1 MVNRNNHEKLKKYL
15 VPGTHIHLVGIGGVS
30 MRPLGLV
37 LQIMGIKVTGSD
49 MNSSGST
56 DDVIAK
62 GIPVA
67 IGHRAENIEGA
78 ACIIRTAAV
87 HNDNPEIA
95 AARAKGVPV
104 FERAEAWGVI
114 MQDYKNAICVSGT
127 HGKTTTTSMITH
139 ILLEADWDP
148 TVMIGGNLPA
158 IGGNGHRVGHGDTM
172 VLESCEYCD
181 SFLNFSPSMSIILNI
196 EADHLD
202 YFKDLAHIQRS
213 FREFAELSSDSI
225 LINGDDENTVEAV
238 KGLEYHT
245 FGLAEGNQIRAVNL
259 SADWRSFDV
268 ECDGKF
274 YCHVDISVL
283 GKHNTLN
290 ALASAAAAYLLG
302 IDGEAVSRG
311 IHAYRGAGRRLEFKG
326 HLNGADVYDDYAHH
340 PKEVQVTLAAAREM
354 GYKRLVA
361 VFQPHT
367 YSRTQALFD
376 DFVRELKKADF
387 VIVSE
392 IYAAREKNTL
402 GITGRTMAEAIPGA
416 VFCETLPE
424 VSSYMRCI
432 AQEGDMMITLG
443 CGDIYRAAD
452 ALFA

>member
-15 VPGTHIHLVGIGGVS
+15 VPGTHIHLIGIGGVS

-259 SADWRSFDV
+259 SADWRSFEV
-268 ECDGKF
+268 ECDSM
-274 YCHVDISVL
+274 CLRTIS
-283 GKHNTLN
+283 
-290 ALASAAAAYLLG
+290 ASP
-302 IDGEAVSRG
+302 IRK
-311 IHAYRGAGRRLEFKG
+311 AG
-326 HLNGADVYDDYAHH
+326 
-340 PKEVQVTLAAAREM
+340 
-354 GYKRLVA
+354 
-361 VFQPHT
+361 
-367 YSRTQALFD
+367 
-376 DFVRELKKADF
+376 
-387 VIVSE
+387 
-392 IYAAREKNTL
+392 
-402 GITGRTMAEAIPGA
+402 
-416 VFCETLPE
+416 
-424 VSSYMRCI
+424 
-432 AQEGDMMITLG
+432 
-443 CGDIYRAAD
+443 
-452 ALFA
+452 

>member
-1 MVNRNNHEKLKKYL
+1 
-15 VPGTHIHLVGIGGVS
+15 
-30 MRPLGLV
+30 
-37 LQIMGIKVTGSD
+37 
-49 MNSSGST
+49 
-56 DDVIAK
+56 
-62 GIPVA
+62 
-67 IGHRAENIEGA
+67 
-78 ACIIRTAAV
+78 
-87 HNDNPEIA
+87 
-95 AARAKGVPV
+95 
-104 FERAEAWGVI
+104 
-114 MQDYKNAICVSGT
+114 
-127 HGKTTTTSMITH
+127 MITH